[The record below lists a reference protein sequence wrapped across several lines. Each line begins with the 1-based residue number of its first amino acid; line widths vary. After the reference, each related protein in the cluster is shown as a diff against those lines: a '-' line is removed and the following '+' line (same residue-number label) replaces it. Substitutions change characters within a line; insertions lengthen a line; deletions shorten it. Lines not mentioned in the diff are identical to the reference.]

1 MKHWLKIKEKSFI
14 SDIYLKEIALNTL
27 KDLESVKSTAELFRS
42 VKIHFLFS
50 MRGAG
55 LNLITKEEGDAGPL
69 SSI

>member
-27 KDLESVKSTAELFRS
+27 KDLESVKSTAELLRS

-50 MRGAG
+50 VRSAG